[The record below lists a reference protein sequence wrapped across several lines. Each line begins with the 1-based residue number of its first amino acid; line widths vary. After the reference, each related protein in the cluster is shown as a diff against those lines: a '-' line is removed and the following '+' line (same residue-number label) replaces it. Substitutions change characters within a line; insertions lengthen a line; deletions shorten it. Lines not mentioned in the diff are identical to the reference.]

1 MFQSTPKQYDVSKIR
16 VPVALFSADKDWLA
30 TPKDVCLLIPKLQ
43 TLVYRKHLSSWD
55 HLGLDFIWGMDASS
69 LIYADIDR
77 LLKKFKR
84 RAKILGV

>member
-1 MFQSTPKQYDVSKIR
+1 

-30 TPKDVCLLIPKLQ
+30 TPKDVSLLVPKLR
-43 TLVYRKHLSSWD
+43 TLVFRKSLKSWD
-55 HLGLDFIWGMDASS
+55 HLDFIWGMDAST
-69 LIYADIDR
+69 LIYEDIDR